1 VTFGDGERGLPAP
14 RGALIVAKYRSTLAE
29 QANVLAGKISRL
41 SNSAHN
47 QALIDVPATNA
58 ALKIISNPFP
68 ATGGAEAETLA
79 HAEGRALEEVK
90 RVTRA
95 VTVADI
101 EHLSLTTPGTDVA
114 RVAVKVNLDARYP
127 CLQAPGTTTVV
138 LLPRISAPSAQPSP
152 GLRALVLRY
161 LNRRRILGNRI
172 EVVGPVYTKVT
183 VRAQAQSQTGAD
195 PARVRQDILQSLHD
209 FFDPLLGGPEK
220 TGWPF
225 GRDIY
230 RSEVLHIIDSVPG
243 VENVIAL
250 ELIADDGEPSC
261 GNLCIG
267 PCSLVL
273 SGEHEIVVK

>member
-1 VTFGDGERGLPAP
+1 
-14 RGALIVAKYRSTLAE
+14 
-29 QANVLAGKISRL
+29 
-41 SNSAHN
+41 
-47 QALIDVPATNA
+47 
-58 ALKIISNPFP
+58 
-68 ATGGAEAETLA
+68 
-79 HAEGRALEEVK
+79 
-90 RVTRA
+90 
-95 VTVADI
+95 
-101 EHLSLTTPGTDVA
+101 
-114 RVAVKVNLDARYP
+114 
-127 CLQAPGTTTVV
+127 LQAPGTTTVI
-138 LLPRISAPSAQPSP
+138 LLPRISALGAQPSS
-152 GLRALVLRY
+152 GLRASVLRY

-172 EVVGPVYTKVT
+172 EVFGPVYTKVT

-195 PARVRQDILQSLHD
+195 LARVRQDILQSLRD

-273 SGEHEIVVK
+273 SGQHEIVVK